1 MCDKKTNFN
10 FLVTTK
16 TTYKN
21 PESLRNANLLMKSVV
36 LVTAI
41 ICSLGIGWVAA
52 RRALRVRCQFNV
64 ITLKQTLLLVTL
76 LYLDSIIFSYGLLHR
91 TDHQL
96 SFMMEMF
103 RIILVENIFFKFLVP
118 LLIILHSR
126 RQLKTLWAEREA
138 GKLEFFLTPP
148 SLIARPVISK
158 YPVCQQTVLST
169 VKPSQVKIIATIHN
183 TSDQP
188 DSLPPVD

>member
-41 ICSLGIGWVAA
+41 IC
-52 RRALRVRCQFNV
+52 
-64 ITLKQTLLLVTL
+64 TL
-76 LYLDSIIFSYGLLHR
+76 LYLDSILFSYGLLHR

-96 SFMMEMF
+96 SFILEMF

-118 LLIILHSR
+118 LLIILRSR
-126 RQLKTLWAEREA
+126 RKLKTLWAEREA